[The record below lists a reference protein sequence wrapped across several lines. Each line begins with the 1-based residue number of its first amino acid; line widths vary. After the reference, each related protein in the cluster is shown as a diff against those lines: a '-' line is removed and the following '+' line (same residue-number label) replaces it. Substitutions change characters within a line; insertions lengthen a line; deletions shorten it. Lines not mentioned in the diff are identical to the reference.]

1 MRRIRYAV
9 AMSLD
14 GYIAGPKGEAD
25 WIEMD
30 PSVDIA
36 AFFRDFYAQFDV
48 AIMGR
53 RAYEVFGGAVE
64 GMDTYVF
71 SRTLPP
77 GPRNGVTILGEN
89 GLARLRELR
98 AGDGKDIW
106 LFGGGSLFGSLASA
120 GLVDVVELSVMPVM
134 LGAGRP
140 VISDNSARVKL
151 RLLSSEQPSA
161 GVLSL
166 KYSLQP
172 RTQAG

>member
-1 MRRIRYAV
+1 MRQIRYAV

-14 GYIAGPKGEAD
+14 GYIAGPEGEAD

-30 PSVDIA
+30 PNVDVA
-36 AFFRDFYAQFDV
+36 AFFREFYARFDV

-53 RAYEVFGGAVE
+53 GAYEVFGGAVE

-77 GPRNGVTILGEN
+77 GPRDGVTVLGEN

-98 AGDGKDIW
+98 AGEGKDIW

-134 LGAGRP
+134 LGAGRS
-140 VISDNSARVKL
+140 VISDNRARVKL
-151 RLLSSEQPSA
+151 RLVSSEHSSA

-166 KYSLQP
+166 KYSVQSH
-172 RTQAG
+172 A